1 MHFASKT
8 DRDEAYLCGQMAVKH
23 AVEEDLTGKMVS
35 LVRES
40 DEPYRCTTGLVNLAK
55 VANAEKPV
63 PREWLNER
71 GNFVTEEF
79 IRYATPL
86 IQGEVEVPIE
96 NGLPKYIRLNR
107 KPIAK
112 KCPRS

>member
-23 AVEEDLTGKMVS
+23 AVEEDITGKMVS

-40 DEPYRCTTGLVNLAK
+40 DEPYRCTTGLADLAN

-63 PREWLNER
+63 PREWINEA
-71 GNFVTEEF
+71 GNFVTDEF
-79 IRYATPL
+79 IRYVTPL

-96 NGLPKYIRLNR
+96 NGLPKYVRLKR
-107 KPIAK
+107 KPIPK
-112 KCPRS
+112 GCPAR